1 MDTGD
6 KQRLPRVNTAT
17 GSTAPSL
24 LTEMPFLKHKDHG
37 S

>member
-6 KQRLPRVNTAT
+6 KQRLLQVNTAT
-17 GSTAPSL
+17 GNAAPSP